1 MTDRFEMAASGAAPG
16 GEDGVEPAPR
26 RSRKWRR
33 AGLSALAVLALA
45 GGGLWLSKERLADRI
60 IVGQLA
66 AYGLPATYEIESIGP
81 GQQILKNL
89 VLGDPKRPDLTVE
102 RVLVSIRY
110 RWGTPY
116 IGGVTLVRP
125 RLYGQYLNGKLS
137 FGALDKVL
145 FAPKTDDAPFTLP
158 KLDLAIEDGR
168 GLMLTDYG
176 KVGLSIEGR
185 GALQDGFTG
194 TLAASAPSLAMS
206 GCKADQTTLFGTVT
220 IRQERPSLTGPLRLA
235 SLNCEG
241 GVRSGPLTA
250 QLEALADKDFAGLTG
265 NAALRGQKLAFPGVT
280 AESLALDTRLALR
293 DGALTGRVEANA
305 GSVASDGVR
314 FGLLGVEGSIR
325 ARDSLNKAEFRGA
338 LQGEGLRQGTALTT
352 ALDAAQRSATGTLL
366 APMLAQMR
374 RSLTLEERG
383 SRLTGEVTMRSNGGA
398 LSVVV
403 PQAQLTGGSGQA
415 LLTLSRFQLAS
426 ASNDGPPLLA
436 GNITTGGAG
445 LPRITGRMERG
456 RAGQALF
463 RLALAPWRAE
473 GGSVAIPEMMIAQV
487 ADGSLGFSGTAQVS
501 GAIPGGSVQ
510 NLVLPVNG
518 SYGARGDLALWKRC
532 VSARFDRL
540 TLGSVTVDGNT
551 LALCPPGGSAIV
563 RNGASGLRLAA
574 GTPAL
579 ALTGRLG
586 ETPLSVKTGAVGFA
600 WPGAL
605 NAKAVDVSLG
615 PPETAS
621 RFRLADL
628 DAKLGKDFTGT
639 FGGVEASLAAVPLNL
654 ANASGQWR
662 FANGALTLTG
672 AGFDLTDRLDP
683 ARFEQ
688 LRSDSATLTLADNR
702 ITANALMREAKTS
715 REVGSAV
722 IRHDLSSGTGHADLS
737 VPNLVFDKGFQPAQ
751 LTRLALGVVANV
763 DGKVTGTGR
772 IDWNPRT
779 VISTGNFGTDNMDL
793 AAAFGPAKG
802 LKGRIEFTDL
812 LGMVSAPHQK
822 VTVASI
828 NPGIEVNEGVIDLT
842 LLPDQVLRLHDARW
856 PFLNGTLVL
865 EPTDLR
871 LGIAEARRYTMTVIG
886 IDAAKFIEKMEL
898 GNLSATGIFD
908 GQFPLVFDANGG
920 RIEEGTLLSRAPGGN
935 VSYVGALTY
944 ENMGA
949 MANFAFDA
957 LKSLDYKTMAIAMR
971 GDLEGDIVTN
981 VKFDGVKQGAGTKS
995 NFITKQVANLP
1006 IQFNVNIRAPFYQIM
1021 TSFKAMYDPAFVK
1034 DPRTLGLVDAQGR
1047 ALQRF
1052 GNGVRPGGTPVIVLP
1067 GAQPN
1072 IQPAESGAMP

>member
-1 MTDRFEMAASGAAPG
+1 MADRFEMAESGV
-16 GEDGVEPAPR
+16 DQDVEPAPVR
-26 RSRKWRR
+26 APKWRR
-33 AGLSALAVLALA
+33 AGISALALVALA

-89 VLGDPKRPDLTVE
+89 VVGDPKRPDLTVD

-110 RWGTPY
+110 RWGAPY
-116 IGGVTLVRP
+116 LGGITLVRP
-125 RLYGQYLNGKLS
+125 KLYGQYLGGKLS

-158 KLDLAIEDGR
+158 KLDLTIQDGR

-176 KVGLSIEGR
+176 KIGLAMEGR

-194 TLAASAPSLAMS
+194 TLAATAPSLALP
-206 GCKADQTTLFGTVT
+206 GCTASAAQLFGKISV
-220 IRQERPSLTGPLRLA
+220 RQERPSFTGPLRLA
-235 SLNCEG
+235 NLACAG

-250 QLEALADKDFAGLTG
+250 ELDALADKDFAGVTG
-265 NAALRGQKLAFPGVT
+265 SAAVRGQKLVFPGVS
-280 AESLALDTRLALR
+280 AESLALDTRLAIR
-293 DGALTGRVEANA
+293 DGALSGRIKANA
-305 GSVASDGVR
+305 GSVASNGVR
-314 FGLLGVEGSIR
+314 FGLLGIDGAIR
-325 ARDSLNKAEFRGA
+325 ARDGMNLSEFRGT
-338 LQGEGLRQGTALTT
+338 LQGEGLRQGTAMLG
-352 ALDAAQRSATGTLL
+352 ALDAAQRSASGTLL

-374 RSLTLEERG
+374 ASLTAEERG
-383 SRLTGEVTMRSNGGA
+383 SRLTSEVTLRRNGDA

-415 LLTLSRFQLAS
+415 LLNLSRFQLAS
-426 ASNDGPPLLA
+426 AGTDGPPLLA

-473 GGSVAIPEMMIAQV
+473 GGSLAIPEMMIAQV
-487 ADGSLGFSGTAQVS
+487 PDGSLGFSGTAQVS

-510 NLVLPVNG
+510 NLILPVNG

-532 VSARFDRL
+532 VQARFDRL
-540 TLGSVTVDGNT
+540 VLGSVALDGNT

-563 RNGASGLRLAA
+563 RNGPSGLRLAT

-579 ALTGRLG
+579 DLTGRLG
-586 ETPLSVKTGAVGFA
+586 DTPVTVKTGAVGFA

-605 NAKAVDVSLG
+605 NAKAIDVTLG
-615 PPETAS
+615 PPDKAA
-621 RFRLADL
+621 RFRLADIE
-628 DAKLGKDFTGT
+628 AQLGKDFTGR

-662 FANGALTLTG
+662 FADGKLMLTG

-683 ARFEQ
+683 ARFER
-688 LRSDSATLTLADNR
+688 LRSDGATLTLANNR
-702 ITANALMREAKTS
+702 ITANALLREAKTL
-715 REVGSAV
+715 REVGSAS
-722 IRHDLSSGTGHADLS
+722 IRHDLSSGVGHADLA

-763 DGKVTGTGR
+763 EGKVTGTGR
-772 IDWNPRT
+772 IDWNPRSVT
-779 VISTGNFGTDNMDL
+779 SSGNFGTETMDL

-828 NPGIEVNEGVIDLT
+828 NPGIEVNDGVIDFT

-856 PFLNGTLVL
+856 PFLDGTLVL

-871 LGIAEARRYTMTVIG
+871 LGVAEARRYTMTVIG
-886 IDAAKFIEKMEL
+886 IDAAKFVEKMEL
-898 GNLSATGIFD
+898 GNLAATGIFD

-957 LKSLDYKTMAIAMR
+957 LKSLDYRTMAIAMR

-981 VKFDGVKQGAGTKS
+981 VKFDGVKQGAGTKR

-1006 IQFNVNIRAPFYQIM
+1006 IQFNVNIRAPFYALI
-1021 TSFKAMYDPAFVK
+1021 TSFEAMYDPAFVK

-1067 GAQPN
+1067 GQQQN
-1072 IQPAESGAMP
+1072 IQPAESGTVP